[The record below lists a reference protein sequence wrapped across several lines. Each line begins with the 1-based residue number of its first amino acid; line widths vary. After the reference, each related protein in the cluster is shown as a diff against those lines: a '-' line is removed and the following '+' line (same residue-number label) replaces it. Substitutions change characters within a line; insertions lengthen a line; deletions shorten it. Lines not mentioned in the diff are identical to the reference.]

1 MATMDDIDRSYEMQC
16 GALGKHFYFDS
27 AIKKPR
33 FPGASRRL
41 HEFSEVFFEIERFS
55 ERLQPALYSEAKG
68 SPVDFLATRMVI
80 DFADFVEINELMG
93 CIDEPHDGIRIENR
107 LEGNPCGN
115 TEIMGHS
122 EGFNPLFRQRRSG
135 FPFQAFCRVI
145 RGERDGEFVSRIFLQ
160 DIEVPGCAKPPLGKD
175 LDRDIVVPE
184 ERQCLP
190 GYFMLLV
197 DGLIWITGETEQYR
211 VFGLKVGCLFS
222 DLLNDVCPGARAIV
236 KFLPVAPGGRRGI
249 AILTS
254 VAASSVKITSQ
265 GRVFT
270 GLPLRFVND
279 THNTPP
285 LFSYYT
291 PGKNKCPTISTN

>member
-33 FPGASRRL
+33 KTGASRRL
-41 HEFSEVFFEIERFS
+41 HEFSEVFFEIEGFS

-80 DFADFVEINELMG
+80 DFADLVEINELMG

-184 ERQCLP
+184 ERKGLP

-265 GRVFT
+265 GRVFPS
-270 GLPLRFVND
+270 LPLRFIND
-279 THNTPP
+279 THNIPP
-285 LFSYYT
+285 IFSYYT
-291 PGKNKCPTISTN
+291 AGKYKSPTKSIN

>member
-1 MATMDDIDRSYEMQC
+1 MATMDDIDRSYKMQC
-16 GALGKHFYFDS
+16 GAFGKHFYFDS

-33 FPGASRRL
+33 KTGASRRL

-55 ERLQPALYSEAKG
+55 ERLQPALYGKAEGA
-68 SPVDFLATRMVI
+68 PVYLLAPLVVI
-80 DFADFVEINELMG
+80 DLADFVEINELMG

-184 ERQCLP
+184 KRKGLS
-190 GYFMLLV
+190 GYLV
-197 DGLIWITGETEQYR
+197 LFIDWLVWVTGEAEQHGT
-211 VFGLKVGCLFS
+211 FGFKVGCFFS
-222 DLLNDVCPGARAIV
+222 DLLNDVGPGSRVVV
-236 KFLPVAPGGRRGI
+236 KFLPVAPGCGWSI
-249 AILTS
+249 TVNASMPTPS
-254 VAASSVKITSQ
+254 VEITGQS
-265 GRVFT
+265 RVF
-270 GLPLRFVND
+270 PSFPFRFIND

-291 PGKNKCPTISTN
+291 PGKDKCPTISTN

>member
-33 FPGASRRL
+33 KTGASRRL
-41 HEFSEVFFEIERFS
+41 HEFSEVFFEIEGFS
-55 ERLQPALYSEAKG
+55 ERFKPILYREAERA
-68 SPVDFLATRMVI
+68 PIYLFAPLVVI
-80 DFADFVEINELMG
+80 DLADLIEINELMG
-93 CIDEPHDGIRIENR
+93 CIDEPHDGIGVEDW
-107 LEGNPCGN
+107 LKGNPCGN

-135 FPFQAFCRVI
+135 FPFQAFCRIV
-145 RGERDGEFVSRIFLQ
+145 RGEGDGEFVPGIFLQ
-160 DIEVPGCAKPPLGKD
+160 EVEVPGGTKAALGKY
-175 LDRDIVVPE
+175 LDRDIVMPE

-190 GYFMLLV
+190 SYFMLLV

-222 DLLNDVCPGARAIV
+222 DLLNDVCPGSRVIV

-265 GRVFT
+265 GRVFPS
-270 GLPLRFVND
+270 LPLRFIND
-279 THNTPP
+279 THNIPP

-291 PGKNKCPTISTN
+291 AGKYKSPTKSIN